1 MESIIYFATVMAVV
15 VELVVVVEVSLVLER
30 GGSNGSFGT
39 VIMDSINCVP
49 VMIAVVAIT
58 YFPSPAN
65 DQGEMWRLV
74 RSEEATV

>member
-1 MESIIYFATVMAVV
+1 MAVV

-58 YFPSPAN
+58 YFPSPVSNQA
-65 DQGEMWRLV
+65 EMWRLV
-74 RSEEATV
+74 RFEEATV